1 MSFLKRLFG
10 SGTGSRVLATANPAQ
25 KQPAEQLSP
34 HQTVT
39 AEEPG
44 SVYNNRKWG
53 FSIRQPQ
60 HWNVAAQEHVE
71 GTWTKP
77 VVLAKTDGG
86 KRVAIC
92 IVSIGAMHRGGTIS
106 EYIKKAQADLSRSL
120 GAFVPISTEQ
130 RTVSGM
136 PTAWMHYSYSDP
148 GMGATEEYNVTY
160 MLGQDTG
167 MGLPLQI
174 VCFTDRQRFPGLKAE
189 FESMIR
195 SLAFPDNRLRLRQV
209 SLYGSSGVT
218 CGSCGASLRP
228 EDAAPVIAFPKNVC
242 IYLCGL
248 CGGCSSKT
256 E

>member
-10 SGTGSRVLATANPAQ
+10 GGTGPRVPATTNPPQ
-25 KQPAEQLSP
+25 KQPAEPLPP
-34 HQTVT
+34 HRSVQ

-44 SVYNNRKWG
+44 PVYNNSKWG

-60 HWNVAAQEHVE
+60 DWIIAAQEHVE

-77 VVLAKTDGG
+77 VVLAKTEGG
-86 KRVAIC
+86 ERVAIC
-92 IVSIGAMHRGGTIS
+92 IVSIGAMHKGGTIS
-106 EYIKKAQADLSRSL
+106 EYMKKAQADLSRSL
-120 GAFVPISTEQ
+120 GAFMPISTEQ
-130 RTVSGM
+130 RAVSGM

-148 GMGATEEYNVTY
+148 RMGATEEYNVTY

-167 MGLPLQI
+167 MGLPFQI
-174 VCFTDRQRFPGLKAE
+174 VCFTDRRRFPGLKDE

-209 SLYGSSGVT
+209 SPYGSAGAT
-218 CGSCGASLRP
+218 CGSCGAILRP
-228 EDAAPVIAFPKNVC
+228 EDAAPVIAFPKNVFQ
-242 IYLCGL
+242 LL

-256 E
+256 A